1 MATTFDIQLP
11 HYPRGFHLITRDILS
26 LLPDLPENGLLVV
39 FIKHTSAGIAIN
51 ENADPDVRHDFNTFF
66 NKLVPD
72 GAPYFVH
79 TLEGPDDM
87 SAHIKAS
94 LIGTSVSI
102 PIRNHRLNLG
112 TWQGIYLC
120 EFRDGGDKRKLSIT
134 IWSKSADLQ
143 RHRTMIGVNGV
154 IQNNGFFQQRAYRLA
169 DHTIIDSPPFVL
181 GTRIETVTPPSILLL
196 LRIKRTERIN
206 EARRQETGHPFPF
219 FGQETTVGSITNR
232 IVNIDRFM
240 ANVIIP
246 TKNQIGT

>member
-39 FIKHTSAGIAIN
+39 FIKHTSAGITIN

-112 TWQGIYLC
+112 TWQGEKGC
-120 EFRDGGDKRKLSIT
+120 HG
-134 IWSKSADLQ
+134 
-143 RHRTMIGVNGV
+143 
-154 IQNNGFFQQRAYRLA
+154 
-169 DHTIIDSPPFVL
+169 
-181 GTRIETVTPPSILLL
+181 
-196 LRIKRTERIN
+196 
-206 EARRQETGHPFPF
+206 
-219 FGQETTVGSITNR
+219 
-232 IVNIDRFM
+232 
-240 ANVIIP
+240 
-246 TKNQIGT
+246 

>member
-1 MATTFDIQLP
+1 MATTF
-11 HYPRGFHLITRDILS
+11 DILS

-39 FIKHTSAGIAIN
+39 FIKHTSAGITIN

-134 IWSKSADLQ
+134 IL
-143 RHRTMIGVNGV
+143 
-154 IQNNGFFQQRAYRLA
+154 
-169 DHTIIDSPPFVL
+169 
-181 GTRIETVTPPSILLL
+181 E
-196 LRIKRTERIN
+196 
-206 EARRQETGHPFPF
+206 
-219 FGQETTVGSITNR
+219 
-232 IVNIDRFM
+232 
-240 ANVIIP
+240 
-246 TKNQIGT
+246 